1 MDTLTTLDLASLS
14 TVTGGAADAAGTS
27 LLDPC
32 LSQGLTAGTEAQKQ
46 YNGVS
51 KEQSQKVFD
60 TFKDANEKAC
70 QALAS
75 QGIKR
80 PGMF

>member
-1 MDTLTTLDLASLS
+1 MNKLTTLDLDSLS
-14 TVTGGAADAAGTS
+14 TVTGGAGRAGTS

-32 LSQGLTAGTEAQKQ
+32 LSKGLTAGTEAQKD
-46 YNGVS
+46 YPGLS
-51 KEQSQKVFD
+51 TAKSEKVFD
-60 TFKDANEKAC
+60 TFRKANEKAC
-70 QALAS
+70 RALAS